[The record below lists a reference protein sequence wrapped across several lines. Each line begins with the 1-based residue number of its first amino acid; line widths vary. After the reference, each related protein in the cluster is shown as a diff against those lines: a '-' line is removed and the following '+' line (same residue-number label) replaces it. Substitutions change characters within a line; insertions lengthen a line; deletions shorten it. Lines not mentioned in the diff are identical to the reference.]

1 MPAAAVIRKGRVLFA
16 WTGRKGRLGGR
27 MKLGSNPECGKPFG
41 GLSIILLEWARVGRI
56 SRGKGNFLILGGT
69 PEAKASL

>member
-1 MPAAAVIRKGRVLFA
+1 
-16 WTGRKGRLGGR
+16 